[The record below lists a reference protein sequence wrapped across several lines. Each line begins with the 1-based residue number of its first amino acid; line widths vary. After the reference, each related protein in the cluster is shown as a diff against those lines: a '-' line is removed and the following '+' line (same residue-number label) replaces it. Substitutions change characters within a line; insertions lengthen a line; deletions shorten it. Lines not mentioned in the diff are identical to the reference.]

1 VPEAGHNLPV
11 EKLQYAANG
20 RALVAVHG
28 LIYHFL
34 AKSVKELA

>member
-1 VPEAGHNLPV
+1 MADKPRRMRIDDKGI
-11 EKLQYAANG
+11 G
-20 RALVAVHG
+20 AVHG